1 MNSQIPTAA
10 VQGPPLS
17 PAVPAFSV
25 LMSLYYA
32 ENPRYFRECL
42 ESVAAQSW
50 RPAEVVVVLDG
61 PVGDEL
67 MAVVDAWR
75 ERLPLVVEPLP
86 QNVGL
91 GPALAQGLQR
101 CRHILVVRV
110 DTDDL
115 SQPWRFE
122 RQIRF
127 MLSNPLVAVCGSC
140 MWEVDPETLQPL
152 GRKVVPESDAAI
164 RSLLPYRNP
173 FNHPTVVLRRDLVLA
188 AGNYQ
193 DFPLAEDYHLW
204 LSLLNQGQGWNLQD
218 DLVLARTGKGM
229 VRRRRGWHYVKTEY
243 RLYRTKRALRLGN
256 PVMAALVFV
265 ARALPRLLPTTL
277 LQPIYRFLRSS

>member
-1 MNSQIPTAA
+1 MSPRQDRVSI
-10 VQGPPLS
+10 QGPSLS

-25 LMSLYYA
+25 LMSLYHA
-32 ENPRYFRECL
+32 EQPDWFEQCL

-50 RPAEVVVVLDG
+50 PAAEVVLVLDG

-67 MAVVDAWR
+67 MAVVEAWR
-75 ERLPLVVEPLP
+75 DRLPLVIEALP
-86 QNVGL
+86 ENRGL
-91 GPALAQGLQR
+91 GPALAQGLER
-101 CRHILVVRV
+101 CRYMLVVRV

-127 MLSNPLVAVCGSC
+127 MLGNPQVAVCGSC
-140 MWEVDPETLQPL
+140 MWEVEPATLAPL
-152 GRKVVPESDAAI
+152 GRKVVPETDTAI
-164 RSLLPYRNP
+164 RALLPYRNP

-204 LSLLNQGQGWNLQD
+204 MRLLSRGQGWNLQD

-229 VRRRRGWHYVKTEY
+229 VRRRRGWKYVKTEY

-256 PVMAALVFV
+256 PIVGALIFV
-265 ARALPRLLPTTL
+265 ARSIPRLLPSAL
-277 LQPIYRFLRSS
+277 LQPIYRLLRAS